1 MNLGIELDDF
11 FEGYEIWNRLEIRFK
26 KGRYM
31 IDNNE
36 RQKLSRI
43 FNRYESI
50 TENDSSK
57 LIQFFSDY
65 KKMEEMAKK
74 KGINLKEFIIT
85 RYHI

>member
-65 KKMEEMAKK
+65 KKMEEMTKK
-74 KGINLKEFIIT
+74 KRINLKKFIIT